1 MLEWS
6 VVPGGQLDPW
16 QLVLVR
22 GADAPIDCMPL
33 LLYMT
38 AEPLGYLAGPAIF
51 SGLLKKF
58 RKLSECDP
66 RRKTRVSRRKLRL
79 CLTMFPK
86 DL

>member
-1 MLEWS
+1 VLFGMLERP

-38 AEPLGYLAGPAIF
+38 AEPLGYLVATGPT
-51 SGLLKKF
+51 
-58 RKLSECDP
+58 P
-66 RRKTRVSRRKLRL
+66 W
-79 CLTMFPK
+79 
-86 DL
+86 